1 MRRDIRLIVLVAVGA
16 AAFLPSTD
24 ASARDGAAS
33 SPRLPAAADTFP
45 LGEVVDSVVSISD
58 PTQSYALY
66 LPSGY
71 DRWRTWPVMYL
82 MDPRGR
88 ALIPME
94 LFREAAERHG
104 WILLSSYDTASDG
117 PVEPNEIA
125 LDAMLGDTQRLL
137 APNMNRLYLCGFSG
151 TARTSWPFAVNLA
164 GYVAGVIGVGAGLP
178 ADASN
183 VAYPSLLMAQP
194 FSFFGASGN
203 TDFNYEEM
211 LRLDATLGRFHIP
224 HRLALFEGPHSWLPK
239 DLAERAVGWLEIQAM
254 KKNLRPADPELIDR
268 LFSAWLEEAREL
280 EGQGRMLAAA
290 EAFRAL
296 VNDFVS
302 LIPIERLTEA
312 SDRANELERS
322 REVSDLV
329 EVRRKN
335 AEADEEFRKKLGDRL
350 RRLRS
355 ADEPAKAAEKLIRDL
370 KLEDLKRRA
379 EGVGDTAEALA
390 AQRLL
395 EHTFVQTIFYVPRDF
410 IDTEPGR
417 ALASLAVARATK
429 PENPRVCYWEARTH
443 ASAGN
448 TNEALDALECLV
460 DAGVVRDADF
470 LENEQYLRTLAGEA
484 RFAEL
489 MERVRSMAAESQRA
503 PPRSRREAS
512 GAASGRG
519 AIASCAHRRP

>member
-1 MRRDIRLIVLVAVGA
+1 MRSDFLGWICVLVVVLSFPGNIDGGVPIDAGCSTEADRTVG
-16 AAFLPSTD
+16 
-24 ASARDGAAS
+24 SARFA
-33 SPRLPAAADTFP
+33 PADTFP
-45 LGEVVDSVVSISD
+45 VGEVVDSIASISD
-58 PTQSYALY
+58 PTQSYTLY
-66 LPSGY
+66 LPSAY
-71 DRWRTWPVMYL
+71 DPGSTWPVLYL

-94 LFREAAERHG
+94 LFREAAEHHG
-104 WILLSSYDTASDG
+104 WILMSSYDTASDG
-117 PVEPNEIA
+117 PVESNEIA

-137 APNMNRLYLCGFSG
+137 APNLNRLYLCGFSG
-151 TARTSWPFAVNLA
+151 TARASWPFAVNLA
-164 GYVAGVIGVGAGLP
+164 GHVAGVIGVGAGLP
-178 ADASN
+178 PNAAN

-211 LRLDATLGRFHIP
+211 LRLHAMLNSFDIP
-224 HRLALFEGPHSWLPK
+224 HRLVLFEGPHTWLPK

-268 LFSAWLEEAREL
+268 LFSAWLEEARDL

-329 EVRRKN
+329 EVKRKN
-335 AEADEEFRKKLGDRL
+335 AEADEEFKKKLGDRL

-355 ADEPAKAAEKLIRDL
+355 ADEPAKAAEKLIKDL

-379 EGVGDTAEALA
+379 ASVGDTAEALA

-410 IDTEPGR
+410 IDTEPER

-448 TNEALDALECLV
+448 TKEALDALECLV
-460 DAGVVRDADF
+460 DAGAIRNPDF
-470 LENEQYLRTLAGEA
+470 LESETYLKRLSGEA

-489 MERVRSMAAESQRA
+489 VERARSMAEDSAT
-503 PPRSRREAS
+503 P
-512 GAASGRG
+512 
-519 AIASCAHRRP
+519 

>member
-1 MRRDIRLIVLVAVGA
+1 MQFHRSLPFFA
-16 AAFLPSTD
+16 AALFLFHSGVPETVEGH
-24 ASARDGAAS
+24 A
-33 SPRLPAAADTFP
+33 PAETAKTAGHSRVDPPAGAADTFP
-45 LGEVVDSVVSISD
+45 VGTVVDSVVSISD

-66 LPSGY
+66 LPSAYEPG
-71 DRWRTWPVMYL
+71 RTWPVMYL

-88 ALIPME
+88 ALVPME

-117 PVEPNEIA
+117 PAEPNEIA

-151 TARTSWPFAVNLA
+151 TARASWPFAVNLA
-164 GYVAGVIGVGAGLP
+164 GHVAGMIGVGGGLP
-178 ADASN
+178 GGVAL
-183 VAYPSLLMAQP
+183 AYPGMLKTQP

-211 LRLDATLGRFHIP
+211 LKLDAMLDSFDIP
-224 HRLALFEGPHSWLPK
+224 HRLVLFEGPHSWLPK
-239 DLAERAVGWLEIQAM
+239 DLAERGVDWLEIQAM
-254 KKNLRPADPELIDR
+254 KKNLRPADPELIDG
-268 LFSAWLEEAREL
+268 LFTAWLEEAREFET
-280 EGQGRMLAAA
+280 EGRLLAAA

-312 SDRANELERS
+312 SDGANELERS
-322 REVSDLV
+322 REVRDLV
-329 EVRRKN
+329 EVKKKN

-355 ADEPAKAAEKLIRDL
+355 ADEPATAAEKLIKDL

-379 EGVGDTAEALA
+379 ASVGDTAEALA

-410 IDTEPGR
+410 IDTEPKR

-448 TNEALDALECLV
+448 TKEALDALECLV
-460 DAGVVRDADF
+460 NAGVVRDAEF
-470 LENEQYLRTLAGEA
+470 LENEPYLKTLAGEA

-489 MERVRSMAAESQRA
+489 MERARSMAAES
-503 PPRSRREAS
+503 
-512 GAASGRG
+512 AADTEGG
-519 AIASCAHRRP
+519 

>member
-1 MRRDIRLIVLVAVGA
+1 MRHVLRGWICVVIAALSIPRDIEGAVPIGA
-16 AAFLPSTD
+16 ACWTRVAGALR
-24 ASARDGAAS
+24 ASRCAS
-33 SPRLPAAADTFP
+33 ADTFP
-45 LGEVVDSVVSISD
+45 VGVVVDSVISISD

-71 DRWRTWPVMYL
+71 DPGRTWPVMYL

-88 ALIPME
+88 AHTPME
-94 LFREAAERHG
+94 LFRDAAERYG
-104 WILLSSYDTASDG
+104 WILISSYDTRSDG
-117 PVEPNEIA
+117 PVEPNEVA
-125 LDAMLGDTQRLL
+125 LDAMLGDTQQLL
-137 APNMNRLYLCGFSG
+137 SANLNRLYLCGFSG
-151 TARTSWPFAVNLA
+151 TARASWPFAVNLA
-164 GYVAGVIGVGAGLP
+164 GHVAGVIGVGAGLP
-178 ADASN
+178 SNAAN

-211 LRLDATLGRFHIP
+211 LKLHATLDNFDIP
-224 HRLALFEGPHSWLPK
+224 HRLVLFEGPHTWLPK

-268 LFSAWLEEAREL
+268 LFSAWLEEARDL

-329 EVRRKN
+329 EVKRKN
-335 AEADEEFRKKLGDRL
+335 AEADEEFKKKLGDRL
-350 RRLRS
+350 QRLRS
-355 ADEPAKAAEKLIRDL
+355 ADEPAKAAEKLIKDL

-379 EGVGDTAEALA
+379 ASVGDTTEALA

-410 IDTEPGR
+410 IDTEPER

-448 TNEALDALECLV
+448 TKEALDALECLV
-460 DAGVVRDADF
+460 DAGAIRNPDF
-470 LENEQYLRTLAGEA
+470 LESETYLKRLSGEA

-489 MERVRSMAAESQRA
+489 VERARSMAEDSAT
-503 PPRSRREAS
+503 P
-512 GAASGRG
+512 
-519 AIASCAHRRP
+519 